1 MKSKFK
7 KVNNQV
13 KKVES
18 MARVNIKQL
27 GIQFKETKSEKKFKL
42 LFDTLKPS
50 VINYYKKFDNP
61 VQVLEDAFNE
71 AMISI
76 WNDIDKIDVVKYS
89 ISTMIYLK
97 VKQNIIR
104 YYKST
109 GGQFSKY
116 DIDDPI
122 VSNMVISDKNIS
134 EDSYTYDLQEDF
146 IKNES
151 INTLW
156 DSIKILLDNETSYN
170 MLHDKYC
177 NQMKT
182 KEIAKKYD
190 TKLQNVLNRIFN
202 AKKKLQLNENL
213 YHEFIK

>member
-1 MKSKFK
+1 
-7 KVNNQV
+7 
-13 KKVES
+13 
-18 MARVNIKQL
+18 
-27 GIQFKETKSEKKFKL
+27 
-42 LFDTLKPS
+42 
-50 VINYYKKFDNP
+50 
-61 VQVLEDAFNE
+61 
-71 AMISI
+71 
-76 WNDIDKIDVVKYS
+76 
-89 ISTMIYLK
+89 
-97 VKQNIIR
+97 
-104 YYKST
+104 
-109 GGQFSKY
+109 
-116 DIDDPI
+116 
-122 VSNMVISDKNIS
+122 MVISDKNIS
-134 EDSYTYDLQEDF
+134 DDSYTFDLQEDF

-156 DSIKILLDNETSYN
+156 DTIKTLLDNETSYN